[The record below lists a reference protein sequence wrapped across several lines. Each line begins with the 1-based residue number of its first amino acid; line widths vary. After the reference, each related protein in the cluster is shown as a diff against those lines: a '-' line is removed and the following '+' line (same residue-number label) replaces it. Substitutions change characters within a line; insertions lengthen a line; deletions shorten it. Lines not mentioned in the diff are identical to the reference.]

1 MKLRLLHSSTD
12 LNAMICYSRV
22 MPQKITLI
30 LRPESAFELPL
41 SEGYQLYSGLLAV
54 MEKADPDA
62 AKRAHDSPIGSIS
75 LGSLEG
81 RFGRCESKRARHKSV
96 DPAEKYRLS
105 LGITDPQESELFR
118 SIIQPLVLREQNL
131 ILEKG
136 ELRVEELSSTS
147 ATFEELLKSS
157 AGLKEPFIDLHFS
170 SPACIQYKNT
180 KIYEM
185 FPHREAVFNSLLSKW
200 NSVCTEE
207 IRMSIER
214 DDMARFMIEKPM
226 AYETRSV
233 VVNTV
238 FDKTKGHA
246 RPIMRQGFS
255 GRCQY
260 TFARGAPE
268 GFKNGMVALAKFAE
282 YSGVGSAVAR
292 GCGAVKVEV
301 GEGR

>member
-1 MKLRLLHSSTD
+1 
-12 LNAMICYSRV
+12 

-30 LRPESAFELPL
+30 LRPEGAFDLPI
-41 SEGYQLYSGLLAV
+41 SEGYQLYSALLAV

-75 LGSLEG
+75 LGRLEG
-81 RFGRCESKRARHKSV
+81 RFGRSAAQRARHRSV
-96 DPAEKYRLS
+96 NPEEKYRLC
-105 LGITDPQESELFR
+105 LGITDPKEEEIFR

-136 ELRVEELSSTS
+136 ELRVEELSSSS
-147 ATFEELLKSS
+147 ATFEELLGSS
-157 AGLKEPFIDLHFS
+157 AGLREPCIDLHFS
-170 SPACIQYKNT
+170 SPACIQYRNT

-185 FPHREAVFNSLLSKW
+185 FPHREAVFHSLLSKW
-200 NSVCTEE
+200 NSVCAEE
-207 IRMSIER
+207 MRMSIER
-214 DDMARFMIEKPM
+214 DDMARFMIEKPL
-226 AYETRSV
+226 AYETHSV

-238 FDKTKGHA
+238 FDRIKGHA

-268 GFKNGMVALAKFAE
+268 GFKNGIVALAKFAE

-292 GCGAVKVEV
+292 GCGAVKADV